1 MHILR
6 LAEQFPPV
14 AGGLAPG
21 MLALS
26 QAQQARGHTVTLF
39 TRTAPDSESFD
50 SGLSFPVRRLPARS
64 LLHLGWLAH
73 DALADLPFPPDIVHG
88 HGPAAAAFLLRRRRQ
103 GPPVV
108 VTLHS
113 LRRYQYQLYRHLDAV
128 VEAYRRSTGL
138 PVLQPPRPF
147 RAWSPHVLREL
158 WLEGLICRRADHLAL
173 VAAYFLAELTAY
185 GVSPQKCTVVYNGS
199 DLGAAEATV
208 GNQGGRRVIFI
219 GRFDWHKRAHLLLQA
234 WPLVQRHAP
243 DTQLWL
249 VGEGEQRADLQ
260 NLVAALGLENSVSL
274 PGWLPHSQL
283 AQVYAHAACLC
294 LPSVAE
300 GLSKVVLE
308 AMSLAV
314 PVLASDIPANRDVL
328 ADGALGRLVSQATPS
343 AWAEAILETLN
354 QPALAQTRAQLAQSV
369 VRVRYRWAH
378 VAERLDALYAHLL
391 AQSG

>member
-39 TRTAPDSESFD
+39 TRAAPGSETFD
-50 SGLSFPVRRLPARS
+50 SGLPFPVRRLPARS
-64 LLHLGWLAH
+64 LLHLGWLAY
-73 DALADLPFPPDIVHG
+73 DALADLPFQPDIVHG

-173 VAAYFLAELTAY
+173 VAAYFLPELAAY

-208 GNQGGRRVIFI
+208 GHQGGRRVIFI
-219 GRFDWHKRAHLLLQA
+219 GRFDWHKRAHLLVQA

-243 DTQLWL
+243 DAQLWL
-249 VGEGEQRADLQ
+249 VGDGEQRADLQ

-283 AQVYAHAACLC
+283 AQVYAQAACLC

-314 PVLASDIPANRDVL
+314 PVLASDIPANREVL

-343 AWAEAILETLN
+343 AWAEAILDTLN
-354 QPALAQTRAQLAQSV
+354 QSALAQTRAQQAQSV
-369 VRVRYRWAH
+369 VRARYRWAH